1 MRNYQLFIVGLV
13 VSNVGTWMQRVAQ
26 SWLILQ
32 ITNGNGSA
40 LGITT
45 GLQFLPVLLIGA
57 WGGIVVD
64 RYSRRRLVLLTQI
77 CMGLLALI
85 LAVLDVTGTVRVWH
99 VYTLAFLLGLFN
111 VFDNPG
117 RNALLSEIVGAEGLA
132 SAVGLNSACFNLS
145 RMVGPALGG
154 VILAVAGTA
163 TAFFINAASFLAVV
177 LTLCA
182 LRRSEMF
189 PAPRVPRQTGQIREG
204 LRYIAQRPDL
214 VLAMTVI
221 ACINA
226 FALNFQITLPLMARQ
241 ALMLPAS
248 AYGVLFGAVAAG
260 SIAGALLSARRTRP
274 RLRVMLAAAA
284 ALGIFEVLSALAP
297 TFWALF
303 GLLLAVGATSLTV
316 STTSNTMVQLGS
328 APELRGRT
336 MALYFF
342 ATSAGRPLGAPVL
355 GGVAGWLGPRSPM
368 LFAGLASIT
377 IALAGVG
384 YLGWRT
390 RRSHLAAP
398 PGPAAQA

>member
-260 SIAGALLSARRTRP
+260 SIAGALLSARRARP

-390 RRSHLAAP
+390 RRSRLAAP
-398 PGPAAQA
+398 PEPAAQA

>member
-260 SIAGALLSARRTRP
+260 SIAGALLSARRARP

>member
-1 MRNYQLFIVGLV
+1 
-13 VSNVGTWMQRVAQ
+13 MQRVAQ

-260 SIAGALLSARRTRP
+260 SIAGALLSARRARP